1 MIGSLNRK
9 LAMWVLAIVIFG
21 AVVAGTVVG
30 IRVYQ
35 KHRTLIIL
43 RGAIIKQDSDTRKQT
58 PIADVEITS
67 VDGLAVRDAKS
78 NFSGAFSIT
87 LQLGV
92 KMGQTVRLAFHHPD
106 FQPLVANEK
115 VGDDLYV
122 VRMVPLHETVEATVQ
137 PEAKVTNVL
146 VRYSTQ
152 IMRTENV
159 GSAEKTFQIV
169 NSGNVPCD
177 KQSACSPDSTW
188 KAQVASASLD
198 AGEGNV
204 FRDARV
210 TCIAGP
216 CPFTRIDED
225 AFSRGGRT
233 IGVSIRNW
241 SDTTTFLLQAEVY
254 RSQLENTVRQTYPV
268 IFGRSMN
275 FTLPSAAQGPSIEAV
290 VNGTSVVFPLGPT
303 PILSWANCQVRIE
316 KNQAKDY
323 RCELKSGFEF
333 Q

>member
-1 MIGSLNRK
+1 MIRSVNRK
-9 LAMWVLAIVIFG
+9 LARWVLAVSIFG

-30 IRVYQ
+30 IRAYQ
-35 KHRTLIIL
+35 KHRTLITL

-58 PIADVEITS
+58 PIADVEISS

-78 NFSGAFSIT
+78 NFSGAFNIT
-87 LQLGV
+87 LQPGV
-92 KMGQTVRLAFHHPD
+92 KMGQIVRLAFHHPD

-115 VGDDLYV
+115 VGDDLYI
-122 VRMVPLHETVEATVQ
+122 VRMVPLHETVEATDQ
-137 PEAKVTNVL
+137 AETKVTNVL

-159 GSAEKTFQIV
+159 TSAEKTFQIV

-177 KQSACSPDSTW
+177 KQSVCSPDGIW
-188 KAQVASASLD
+188 RAQVGSASLD

-275 FTLPSAAQGPSIEAV
+275 FTLPSAAEGPSIEAV
-290 VNGTSVVFPLGPT
+290 VSGTSIVFPLGPT
-303 PILSWANCQVRIE
+303 PVLSWANCQVRIE
-316 KNQAKDY
+316 KNQTKDY
-323 RCELKSGFEF
+323 RCELKSGYEF

>member
-1 MIGSLNRK
+1 MGIVNRK
-9 LAMWVLAIVIFG
+9 LGLWALAIVIFA
-21 AVVAGTVVG
+21 AVVSGTVAG
-30 IRVYQ
+30 IRIYQ
-35 KHRTLIIL
+35 KHRMLITL
-43 RGAIIKQDSDTRKQT
+43 RGAVVKQDNDTRKQT

-67 VDGLAVRDAKS
+67 PDGLAVRDAKS
-78 NFSGAFSIT
+78 NFSGAFALT
-87 LQLGV
+87 LQPGL
-92 KMGQTVRLAFHHPD
+92 KMGQTVRLSFHHPD
-106 FQPLVANEK
+106 FQTLVVNEK
-115 VGDDLYV
+115 VSDDLYV
-122 VRMVPLHETVEATVQ
+122 VRMVPIHETEETTNQ
-137 PEAKVTNVL
+137 PETKVANVL
-146 VRYSTQ
+146 IRYSTQ
-152 IMRTENV
+152 IMRTENI
-159 GSAEKTFQIV
+159 GSAEKTFQIE

-177 KQSACSPDSTW
+177 KQSECSPDGMW
-188 KAQVASASLD
+188 KAQVGSASLD

-268 IFGRSMN
+268 TFGRSMN
-275 FTLPSAAQGPSIEAV
+275 FTLPSAAEGPSIEAV
-290 VNGTSVVFPLGPT
+290 VAGTSIVFPLGPS

-316 KNQAKDY
+316 KNQSKDY
-323 RCELKSGFEF
+323 RCELKSGYEF

>member
-1 MIGSLNRK
+1 MIGSPDRK
-9 LAMWVLAIVIFG
+9 LAMWVLAVVVFA
-21 AVVAGTVVG
+21 AVVAGTVAAS
-30 IRVYQ
+30 RLYQ
-35 KHRTLIIL
+35 KHRMLITLQ
-43 RGAIIKQDSDTRKQT
+43 GAVVKQDVDTRKQT
-58 PIADVEITS
+58 PISDVEITS
-67 VDGLAVRDAKS
+67 IDGLAVRDAKS
-78 NFSGAFSIT
+78 NFSGAFAIT
-87 LQLGV
+87 LQPGV
-92 KMGQTVRLAFHHPD
+92 RMGQTVRLAFHHPD
-106 FQPLVANEK
+106 FQPLVVNETVSK
-115 VGDDLYV
+115 SLYI
-122 VRMVPLHETVEATVQ
+122 VRMVPLHEMVETADQ
-137 PEAKVTNVL
+137 PETKITNVL

-169 NSGNVPCD
+169 NTGNVPCD
-177 KQSACSPDSTW
+177 KQSLCSPDGRW
-188 KAQVASASLD
+188 KAQVGSASLD
-198 AGEGNV
+198 AGEGSV

-216 CPFTRIDED
+216 CPFTQIDED

-254 RSQLENTVRQTYPV
+254 RSQLANTVRQTYPV

-275 FTLPSAAQGPSIEAV
+275 FTLPSVAEGPSIEAV
-290 VNGTSVVFPLGPT
+290 VNGTSIVFPLGPT
-303 PILSWANCQVRIE
+303 PILNWANCQVRIE

-323 RCELKSGFEF
+323 RCELKSGYEF